1 MQTNTEA
8 LNPLF
13 SIQAMVQEINT
24 VQKKKTV
31 PALES
36 IAKNIG
42 ATVKDGVQNV
52 SKKFFDISK
61 AFANNYLK
69 LDKSRTRIHIEFL
82 KEIKSIEDVKKL
94 NLTLWNILQL
104 VRMKPEQF
112 QKTSDFLKGLIETLN
127 KLAGKSFKVALGIT
141 ALAGAFMLFG
151 FVNLVAVT
159 KAVIALKL
167 LSMAVGS
174 FIMSIV
180 KAFKTV
186 GIIKTFFILKNIP
199 DILHEMGFAVAAISL
214 GLYLVNKVN
223 WNSVAKLTLSIVALG
238 ISVRFISE
246 KGKFSTAF
254 LIITLSFALLS
265 MAGSLKKFGEVAWS
279 TIGKFPLF
287 IASLGLTFRL
297 WTKTKLGLLTTLS
310 FSLFLISLSL
320 FELKKVSWSS
330 AMILPPFIAGLALS
344 FRLFNK
350 GITPLQMI
358 AFSFAFM
365 LFTFSFDMLT
375 DIDVQAVWVVAG
387 AIVGIGVALK
397 FLLKGGASSSFGVN
411 VEGNYISVIAKSI
424 ISLALGVGVLVYIFS
439 TASWQSIVA
448 GFTVLT
454 GLLLTLGFVLKKL
467 DGTNGSFTFNRN
479 TSIQR
484 MGGKKQTPPIL
495 RFALGLAIL
504 LLTID
509 AFNELSW
516 NGALQVIMFIVA
528 LSTVFIILDKL
539 SKGGK
544 PRAPQG
550 LFGFS
555 IGLAILLLTIDA
567 FNEINWV
574 PAFRLLIF
582 VGLLGLT
589 LRLFPKQVGSGL
601 FTFSLSLLMIQ
612 GLLWLISNTNYNETN
627 LQLYFT
633 SLIGLVVIGGIIGKT
648 LFGAIMKGSI
658 ALFAM
663 SIPLLIITHALNKIG
678 KNFNLQAF
686 QNTLMFTGAIGI
698 LGAVF
703 ALASVLMTPII
714 IGSIAVI
721 ALAVTTI
728 IAAESLVLMN
738 NINLNTENLSK
749 FIEGIKILSLG
760 LFSVFGYALIAII
773 PALAMIP
780 VSIAMLT
787 TAGLFALISYI
798 PISNDK
804 ITSFTESIKILL
816 NGLTNLSIIQLGE
829 AIIKAGMMIP
839 ISLSM
844 LLSAGTIAL
853 ISKIPVNVPNIYKF
867 GQGLKQIIDRIND
880 LGFWDL
886 GKTAAKSLLLLP
898 ISSTA
903 LLSALALKGISELT
917 IKPEQ
922 MDNFGESL
930 KILIRK
936 IAESFEENKKILSSD
951 GFVNGLKTITTLVST
966 IGAVPKIFTDIANM
980 QFNEYEVKDGKLV
993 LTKTSKFTPEMMKTV
1008 GQNLYMMLSALSE
1021 TISNVATKLAANGQA
1036 NLAASLLL
1044 KSINDSISPIVSTF
1058 KTISEVGYLSNPD
1071 EARKTVDALKL
1082 FTDEYITV
1090 FGKFGS
1096 KEAKDNSY
1104 VATATAWNMGQ
1115 FFYNI
1120 KKFWDLKAI
1129 QLPTDYLMKFVDN
1142 LADSQKWQKVSKN
1155 LKELRDSFWSM
1166 SKAINSINFEKATQ
1180 LNNLMYKLTDRNNAY
1195 TLQQILEELKEL
1207 IGLVYKKQ
1215 SISTGDGNSNNS
1227 LNTQPI
1233 NNTTNNST
1241 IINPKSSEKTN
1252 DKRTAESLLQSIL
1265 DYLEG
1270 MNIPVIPN
1278 VQKVF
1283 VTNNQSNAGY

>member
-24 VQKKKTV
+24 VQKTKTV

-42 ATVKDGVQNV
+42 ASVKNGVQNV
-52 SKKFFDISK
+52 SRKFFDISK

-69 LDKSRTRIHIEFL
+69 LDKSRTKIHIEFL

-112 QKTSDFLKGLIETLN
+112 QKTSDFLSGLIGILN
-127 KLAGKSFKVALGIT
+127 KLANKSFKVALGIT
-141 ALAGAFMLFG
+141 ALAGAFALFG
-151 FVNLVAVT
+151 FVNLIAIT

-167 LSMAVGS
+167 ISMAVGS
-174 FIMSIV
+174 FIMTIV
-180 KAFKTV
+180 KAVKGV
-186 GIIKTFFILKNIP
+186 GIIKTFFILHNLP
-199 DILHEMGFAVAAISL
+199 DILSDMGFAVLAISVAL
-214 GLYLVNKVN
+214 FFANKVD
-223 WNSVAKLTLSIVALG
+223 WSAVAKLTLSIISLG
-238 ISVRFISE
+238 LAVRVISE

-254 LIITLSFALLS
+254 LIISLSVALLS
-265 MAGSLKKFGEVAWS
+265 MAGSLQKFGDIAWS

-287 IASLGLTFRL
+287 VASLGISFMFWNSVR
-297 WTKTKLGLLTTLS
+297 LGLLTILG
-310 FSLFLISLSL
+310 FSLLLIALSL
-320 FELKKVSWSS
+320 FELKSVSWSS
-330 AMILPPFIAGLALS
+330 ALILPPFIAALGLA
-344 FRLFNK
+344 FKVFQK

-358 AFSFAFM
+358 TFSVAFM

-375 DIDVQAVWVVAG
+375 EVDVQAVWVVVG
-387 AIVGIGVALK
+387 AILAIGAALK
-397 FLLKGGASSSFGVN
+397 FLLKGGVSSSFGVN
-411 VEGNYISVIAKSI
+411 VEGNYISVLAKSI
-424 ISLALGVGVLVYIFS
+424 VALAIGIGILVYVFS

-467 DGTNGSFTFNRN
+467 DGTNGSFSFNKNINRN
-479 TSIQR
+479 LQGR
-484 MGGKKQTPPIL
+484 KKQTPPIL

-612 GLLWLISNTNYNETN
+612 GLLWLISKTNYNETN

-633 SLIGLVVIGGIIGKT
+633 SLVGLIAIGAIIGKT

-663 SIPLLIITHALNKIG
+663 SVPLLILSYALVKVG
-678 KNFNLQAF
+678 RSFDKNAFFNV
-686 QNTLMFTGAIGI
+686 LMFSTSIVI
-698 LGAVF
+698 LGGIF
-703 ALASVLMTPII
+703 ALASLLLVPII
-714 IGSIAVI
+714 LGSAAIL
-721 ALAVTTI
+721 ALSVATI

-738 NINLNTENLSK
+738 KIDISTTNISK
-749 FIEGIKILSLG
+749 FIEGIKILSIG
-760 LFSVFGYALIAII
+760 LVEIFGYALFAIV
-773 PALAMIP
+773 PALALIP
-780 VSIAMLT
+780 VSVAMLT
-787 TAGLFALISYI
+787 TAGLFALISNI
-798 PISNDK
+798 QISNVQ
-804 ITSFTESIKILL
+804 ITNFTESIKILL
-816 NGLTNLSIIQLGE
+816 GGLNDLDYIELSN
-829 AIIKAGMMIP
+829 AIIKSVMLIP
-839 ISLSM
+839 VSVSM

-853 ISKIPVNVPNIYKF
+853 ISKITINVPNIYKF
-867 GQGLKQIIDRIND
+867 GQSLKQIVDRIND
-880 LGFWDL
+880 LSYWDL
-886 GKTAAKSLLLLP
+886 AKTATKSILLLP
-898 ISSTA
+898 ISTTA

-917 IKPEQ
+917 VKPEQ
-922 MDNFGESL
+922 MEYFGESM
-930 KILIRK
+930 KIMIRK
-936 IAESFEENKKILSSD
+936 IAETFEENKKILSSD
-951 GFVNGLKTITTLVST
+951 GFIGGLKTITTLVST

-980 QFNEYEVKDGKLV
+980 QFNEYEVKNGKLV
-993 LTKTSKFTPEMMKTV
+993 LTKTSKFTPEIMKTV
-1008 GQNLYMMLSALSE
+1008 GQNLYLMLSALSE
-1021 TISNVATKLAANGQA
+1021 TVSEVARKLTTNSQTNVVAN
-1036 NLAASLLL
+1036 LLL
-1044 KSINDSISPIVSTF
+1044 KSINDSISPVVATF
-1058 KTISEVGYLSNPD
+1058 KTISEIGYLSNPD
-1071 EARKTVDALKL
+1071 ETRKTVDSLKL
-1082 FTDEYITV
+1082 FTDEYINI
-1090 FGKFGS
+1090 FGRFGS

-1142 LADSQKWQKVSKN
+1142 LADSQKWQKISKN

-1166 SKAINSINFEKATQ
+1166 SKAINNINLDKATQ

-1215 SISTGDGNSNNS
+1215 SISNGDGNSNNFS
-1227 LNTQPI
+1227 NLQPI